1 LENLKMVRVTTL
13 DNKRVAIDSAAFQAF
28 QSAVRGEVLT
38 AADNGYEKA
47 GVIFNGMIDKHPGL
61 IACCTGVADVIQCVN
76 FAREHRLLTAV
87 RGGGHGI
94 AGNAVCD
101 GGLMINLALMNSV
114 RVDPKALIAWV
125 GGGAVL
131 GDLDH
136 ETAALGLVCPGGVV
150 STTGVAGLT
159 TGGGY
164 GWLRAKL
171 GLSIDNLIAVDIV
184 TPDGK
189 LRRASETE
197 NSDLF
202 WAIRGGGG
210 NFGVVTT
217 FEFRVHEIGPQV
229 ILCNPVYAAE
239 HAREV
244 LRGWRDF
251 MRTAPDEF
259 TSEFFFWTIPRFPQ
273 FPQEMQGMDVVV
285 PCGVYYGP
293 VEEGEKVVQ
302 PLREL
307 APTLMDI
314 SGPMRFVDIQQ
325 MFDPYLPYGEVIGYW
340 KALYLDR
347 ISDDMTDTLVDHFLD
362 RPANA
367 RICPLVLH
375 YLNGASQ
382 RVPADATAFPG
393 RHWSM
398 LMEYN
403 VTWSDPDDNEE
414 YTAWTRNAWNEM
426 REKYAQ
432 YGGTYLNIDSYIE
445 DGESWVEETY
455 RQNYKR
461 LQQIKKKYDPLN
473 LFRLNAN
480 IPPME

>member
-1 LENLKMVRVTTL
+1 M
-13 DNKRVAIDSAAFQAF
+13 S
-28 QSAVRGEVLT
+28 
-38 AADNGYEKA
+38 
-47 GVIFNGMIDKHPGL
+47 
-61 IACCTGVADVIQCVN
+61 
-76 FAREHRLLTAV
+76 
-87 RGGGHGI
+87 
-94 AGNAVCD
+94 
-101 GGLMINLALMNSV
+101 
-114 RVDPKALIAWV
+114 
-125 GGGAVL
+125 
-131 GDLDH
+131 
-136 ETAALGLVCPGGVV
+136 
-150 STTGVAGLT
+150 
-159 TGGGY
+159 
-164 GWLRAKL
+164 
-171 GLSIDNLIAVDIV
+171 
-184 TPDGK
+184 
-189 LRRASETE
+189 
-197 NSDLF
+197 
-202 WAIRGGGG
+202 
-210 NFGVVTT
+210 
-217 FEFRVHEIGPQV
+217 
-229 ILCNPVYAAE
+229 
-239 HAREV
+239 
-244 LRGWRDF
+244 
-251 MRTAPDEF
+251 TAPDEF
-259 TSEFFFWTIPRFPQ
+259 TTEFFFWTIPEFPQ
-273 FPQEMQGMDVVV
+273 FPQEMHGMDVVI

-293 VEEGEKVVQ
+293 VAEGEKVVQ

-325 MFDPYLPYGEVIGYW
+325 MFDPYLPYGQVIGYW

-367 RICPLVLH
+367 KICPLVLH

-382 RVPADATAFPG
+382 RIPADATAFPG

-432 YGGTYLNIDSYIE
+432 HGGTYLNIDSYNE

-455 RQNYKR
+455 QKNYKR
-461 LQQIKKKYDPLN
+461 LRQIKKKYDPLN